1 MRSYVQAQM
10 RLTTSRIHRSY
21 SGNGMASENG
31 YSTEKVAMRQIVSFA
46 CISFQE
52 YMSSFERIW
61 PLYQKAVELEKNFKH
76 IKYEWVPRKRN
87 KEADALS
94 RKAYEAALKS
104 NDNDDKKPSK
114 KSSSRKQ
121 KGRKNKALELVGKV
135 EQISQSVFE
144 VPSSSGKK
152 TYIVDINTISC
163 ECPDNQ
169 IRGRKCKHIIAAEM
183 YISSKKP
190 KNLIV

>member
-1 MRSYVQAQM
+1 MEW
-10 RLTTSRIHRSY
+10 LI
-21 SGNGMASENG
+21 ENG
-31 YSTEKVAMRQIVSFA
+31 YSTEKVAIRSDSQLCMYQLSGIYEVRS
-46 CISFQE
+46 
-52 YMSSFERIW
+52 ERIW

-121 KGRKNKALELVGKV
+121 KGRKDKALELVDKV